1 MYRVDVAYA
10 LLTNEEQTKVLMVR
24 NIHTFSWSL
33 PGGAVEVGEAWEA
46 AAVREAKEEAGI
58 EVELLGICAVNECF
72 FEDRGEHVVFATFRA
87 KAAGDGEIFISRPHE
102 IAEVQWVELDEADLR
117 MPYYRGGIR
126 RLIEAEPIP
135 YTFQGKQTIKT
146 YNE

>member
-1 MYRVDVAYA
+1 MYRIDVAYA
-10 LLTNEEQTKVLMVR
+10 LLTNEEQSKVLMVR
-24 NIHTFSWSL
+24 NIHTSSWSL
-33 PGGAVEVGEAWEA
+33 PGGAVEIGETWQA

-72 FEDRGEHVVFATFRA
+72 FEDRGEHVIFVTFRA
-87 KAAGDGEIFISRPHE
+87 KAAIGSTTFISRPHE
-102 IAEVQWVELDEADLR
+102 IQEVQWVDLDEADRR
-117 MPYYRGGIR
+117 MPYYKGGIR
-126 RLIEAEPIP
+126 RLIESEPIP